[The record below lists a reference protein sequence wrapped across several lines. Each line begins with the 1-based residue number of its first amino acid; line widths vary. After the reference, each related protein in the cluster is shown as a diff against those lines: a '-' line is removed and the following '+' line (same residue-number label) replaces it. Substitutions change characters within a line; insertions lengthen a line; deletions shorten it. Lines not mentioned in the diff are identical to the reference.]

1 MALAQRG
8 QMVYTYT
15 MVRTQ
20 IYLSRSE
27 LTSLQRF
34 SRATGKTRSQLI
46 RQAIDQMRP
55 EAGVAARVLAGLSTS
70 AGAWKRRQ
78 SGERLVERMRRGRL
92 ARLHG

>member
-1 MALAQRG
+1 MAFASAV
-8 QMVYTYT
+8 VYVYI

-27 LTSLQRF
+27 MVALHRL

-46 RQAIDQMRP
+46 REAIDQMQP
-55 EAGVAARVLAGLSTS
+55 GANLTARVLAGLSAS
-70 AGAWKRRQ
+70 AGAWKRKQ

-92 ARLHG
+92 SRLHE